1 MQTQPVKNLEVA
13 FKACTQAAVSHYE
26 NFPVG
31 SKWIRA
37 DIRPHIHAVY
47 AFART
52 ADDFAD
58 ETPYEG
64 QRLECL
70 AVWRQKLQAA
80 YQGKFED
87 PIFAALAETI
97 RVHQPPME
105 WLDQLIQAFEQDVVQ
120 SRHSNFQSIID
131 YSKRSANP
139 VGRLVLWL
147 HGVRDEKLFEKSD
160 YICTALQLANFWQ
173 DVAVDLKKDRVYLPQ
188 EDIAAFGYT
197 EKELFAH
204 TYNEAFKKLLAHEVN
219 KTWELFRKGR
229 SLCDDVESRLQKEL
243 RLVYAGGTTI
253 LRKLETT
260 GYDPFNRRPKLG
272 MFDKVAML
280 WQMITWKSNA

>member
-1 MQTQPVKNLEVA
+1 MQTQPVKNLETA

-31 SKWIRA
+31 SKWIKA
-37 DIRPHIHAVY
+37 NIRPHIHAIY

-58 ETPYEG
+58 EAPYEG
-64 QRLECL
+64 KRLECL
-70 AVWRQKLQAA
+70 EVWRQKLIAA
-80 YQGKFED
+80 SKGKFED
-87 PIFAALAETI
+87 PIFEALAETI
-97 RVHQPPME
+97 RVHQPPIE

-120 SRHSNFQSIID
+120 SRHENFQSIID

-147 HGVRDEKLFEKSD
+147 HGVRDEKLFEQSD

-173 DVAVDLKKDRVYLPQ
+173 DVAIDLKKDRVYLPQ
-188 EDIAAFGYT
+188 EDMKAFGYT
-197 EKELFAH
+197 ETELFNH
-204 TYNEAFKKLLAHEVN
+204 TFNRPFQQLLAHEVQ
-219 KTWELFRKGR
+219 KTWELFEKGKP
-229 SLCDDVESRLQKEL
+229 LCSAVEFRLQKEL

-253 LRKLETT
+253 LKKIESAN
-260 GYDPFNRRPKLG
+260 YDVFNHRP
-272 MFDKVAML
+272 
-280 WQMITWKSNA
+280 TWECSTNSLCSGK